1 MNFINKLR
9 KFMQGRYGMD
19 ELSKLL
25 FKLYIFIIIINLLF
39 NNKLL
44 NYLEFII
51 IFIIFYRVLS
61 KKIYKRNKENK
72 KYLQIKNKFL
82 KPLKNIKRNYQDK
95 HHVYKKCNK
104 CKTTLKLPITDK
116 RGIKH
121 TKCPKCNHRVSIL
134 VLKKQKIEIIK
145 K

>member
-51 IFIIFYRVLS
+51 IF
-61 KKIYKRNKENK
+61 
-72 KYLQIKNKFL
+72 
-82 KPLKNIKRNYQDK
+82 PLWSFKSSLLTIP
-95 HHVYKKCNK
+95 
-104 CKTTLKLPITDK
+104 LL
-116 RGIKH
+116 
-121 TKCPKCNHRVSIL
+121 
-134 VLKKQKIEIIK
+134 
-145 K
+145 